1 MDVLSTIGLFL
12 VVLISV
18 KIQLLRIFPTRASGG
33 FFRVSDPFKFK
44 NMDFVRFKY
53 LDNVGIYAQWPFINN
68 QQDINNNATGN
79 ELSYLWLA
87 DINEV
92 IDETF
97 LGIRIRTDY
106 EQNRNGNY
114 TLCLTKSRLE
124 GKKPL
129 FFKVENIIYWYNFD
143 YIFDFIECYKMNKD
157 TGYFNKVSSG
167 TARDRAALQVTS
179 LVTYNML
186 ITKEPRQAYR
196 YLHGYIDYNMNKI
209 FDDQRECVSNQE
221 VGSILYAKFMPFV
234 EGESKSHM
242 RPMADRFSLFN
253 REVDLQT
260 VDKYWRTGVLS
271 CQMTGDLG
279 PKYNQRL
286 RVEC

>member
-53 LDNVGIYAQWPFINN
+53 LDNVGIYAQWPFTNK
-68 QQDINNNATGN
+68 QQGTNNNATGN
-79 ELSYLWLA
+79 ELGYLWLA

-106 EQNRNGNY
+106 EQNQNGNY
-114 TLCLTKSRLE
+114 TLCLAKSRLE
-124 GKKPL
+124 GKKPFL
-129 FFKVENIIYWYNFD
+129 RLKKIFIGIIIITYF
-143 YIFDFIECYKMNKD
+143 FIECYKMNKD

-209 FDDQRECVSNQE
+209 SDDQRECVSNQE